1 MASAPTQLLLRRLL
15 KSGGPSTAH
24 GRSAMRLEP
33 PSVNDRIEEMNTQ
46 LRALEVQLGHKGQD
60 PKAAVQD
67 LEYHKIFSKRTFPSV
82 NGAFRR
88 QNCHTN
94 AVLPT
99 ELGCSFQATVTQNL
113 MCCQRATYG
122 DILVAEPHWIDTSI
136 IGLDVSYDTSPS
148 LRVWLE

>member
-15 KSGGPSTAH
+15 KSGGPSTVH

-33 PSVNDRIEEMNTQ
+33 PSVSDRIEEMNTQ

-67 LEYHKIFSKRTFPSV
+67 LEYHKIKRAFPSV

-122 DILVAEPHWIDTSI
+122 DILASEPHWIDTSN
-136 IGLDVSYDTSPS
+136 IGLDVGYDTSPS
-148 LRVWLE
+148 LPVWLE